1 MSDHALRLIRRSYLD
16 IIFSFRE
23 ERTESLS
30 EAKEDIEKYVEQ
42 MSKFKQEVRNIR
54 TNCLFEFISLLFI
67 LLKIKNKKYV
77 IITIMQNLEL
87 AQEARAAKAFRDEL
101 DIIKERANKVDR
113 LEAEMQRYKDKVADI
128 DFFKSRVDELREDNR
143 ILIETKDMLE
153 EQLTSA
159 RKRGEQG

>member
-1 MSDHALRLIRRSYLD
+1 M
-16 IIFSFRE
+16 
-23 ERTESLS
+23 T
-30 EAKEDIEKYVEQ
+30 
-42 MSKFKQEVRNIR
+42 
-54 TNCLFEFISLLFI
+54 
-67 LLKIKNKKYV
+67 
-77 IITIMQNLEL
+77 QNLEL

-153 EQLTSA
+153 EQLASA
-159 RKRGEQG
+159 RKRGEQGCSDQVKLHYCTINNSIKHDL

>member
-1 MSDHALRLIRRSYLD
+1 MP
-16 IIFSFRE
+16 
-23 ERTESLS
+23 
-30 EAKEDIEKYVEQ
+30 KMKNEKCV
-42 MSKFKQEVRNIR
+42 
-54 TNCLFEFISLLFI
+54 I
-67 LLKIKNKKYV
+67 LT
-77 IITIMQNLEL
+77 TILQNLEL

>member
-1 MSDHALRLIRRSYLD
+1 M
-16 IIFSFRE
+16 
-23 ERTESLS
+23 
-30 EAKEDIEKYVEQ
+30 
-42 MSKFKQEVRNIR
+42 
-54 TNCLFEFISLLFI
+54 
-67 LLKIKNKKYV
+67 
-77 IITIMQNLEL
+77 
-87 AQEARAAKAFRDEL
+87 
-101 DIIKERANKVDR
+101 DR